1 MKKIFFYGTA
11 VLAVALFSFKAIE
24 SSTWSVD
31 KGHSKLGFSVTH
43 LMVSD
48 IEGSFKMTSA
58 TITSSKEDFSDAVA
72 ELTAD
77 ASSVNTENEQRDTHL
92 KSADFFDAA
101 KYPSITFKSTSFKK
115 ISATKYKVKGDLT
128 MHGVTK
134 PVELDALIRMGK
146 NPMMKKTI
154 AGVKLTGTIKRMEF
168 GVGASMP
175 DAMLSNDVNID
186 ANAEFM
192 KN

>member
-134 PVELDALIRMGK
+134 PVELDALIRMGT